1 VEVVVD
7 DDGRT
12 GSIGIRGRAE
22 TGSDGGRAGIVKSA
36 WDVCSPQAAISVVS
50 PVITI
55 NRRCIVRLLKAA
67 TEILMDYEQGNC

>member
-1 VEVVVD
+1 MAAGLVEVVVD

-36 WDVCSPQAAISVVS
+36 WDRVFAAGCDQRRQPRDNDQQALHRAPLES
-50 PVITI
+50 
-55 NRRCIVRLLKAA
+55 C
-67 TEILMDYEQGNC
+67 D